1 MTVNDKDMQNAFAII
16 DFSKYVEEEYL
27 SVCLEGLLDSVKNPY
42 KREQLEALIEL
53 AWKLEG
59 MK

>member
-27 SVCLEGLLDSVKNPY
+27 SVCLEGLLDSVKNPI
-42 KREQLEALIEL
+42 KRQQLEALIEL

>member
-1 MTVNDKDMQNAFAII
+1 MTIDDKAMEQAFAIL
-16 DFSKYVEEEYL
+16 DFAKYVEEEYL
-27 SVCLEGLLDSVKNPY
+27 SVCLEGVLDSVKNPI
-42 KREQLEALIEL
+42 KRQQLETLIEL